1 MADFSLN
8 DLSPYAEGLF
18 QTALMTD
25 WNQTNQA
32 ANNPK
37 GYNEKNSII
46 GKNPSRERIN
56 AYMAGAGAL
65 HYAGYKALPD
75 DYKLP
80 YALGSALIEGNVVN
94 QNTKLGS
101 TGYTVP
107 ILGLGG
113 LVTAAL
119 VADWNKSHK
128 DKKLSPY
135 FDLGGQSG
143 KTPVMGLTMQW

>member
-8 DLSPYAEGLF
+8 NLAPYAEGLF
-18 QTALMTD
+18 QTATIQD
-25 WNQTNQA
+25 WKQTSTGA
-32 ANNPK
+32 KNN
-37 GYNEKNSII
+37 YTEKNPIMGSHPSQ
-46 GKNPSRERIN
+46 GKIN
-56 AYMAGAGAL
+56 VYFPAVMAA

-94 QNTKLGS
+94 QNRKNNQGQ
-101 TGYTVP
+101 GINVP
-107 ILGLGG
+107 LLGLGG

-119 VADWNKSHK
+119 AADWNKSHK

-143 KTPVMGLTMQW
+143 KTPVLGLTMQW